1 MRWLAFV
8 LAGFVALPC
17 FAGPSWQAGNG
28 DRIPPP
34 SAETL
39 EAERGKLLERLEAP
53 PAESRS
59 KSVSAKLAQ
68 RAFDDAQNAAAGS
81 DAQFAAFD
89 AAYQFAVEAAD
100 LETALNA
107 LELLEA
113 VFEFDATQQRL
124 HALKSVARNVPG
136 KQSRAVAVRALE
148 FARKCVDLEDF
159 ESALEILDDVKL
171 RKFARDDEEL
181 AKLHEALWT
190 ADVQAFKT
198 MREWLAKLETAPD
211 DPEANHYAGYY
222 YCFERGDFA
231 RGLPL
236 LARSHMEAFKEV
248 ATLDNAAPKELRE
261 QVALAQRW
269 ATLASEHISKP
280 RPKATARSRAQHWI
294 AVART
299 AGATLDDATRGALD
313 ALAAELEAAQQ
324 AEAERTAARKPT
336 SAAKPDKSGP
346 SVAGAPADSR
356 ALVNGALEWL
366 AQHQKR
372 NGSWGCADFR
382 SECIAA
388 LDDDLQACTDVGHDG
403 YDVGVTALALL
414 AYLEAGCGLEHPEY
428 GKRVEKALEWLF
440 SQQDAVSGAFGQR
453 FDSAFNYMHALATL
467 ALARAQARS
476 PDPLL
481 LARCQKAVD
490 FIHAARVPGPGWRYN
505 DASEGSSHN
514 DTSITG
520 WMVRA
525 LLAARAVGVEI
536 DDEALAG
543 GLRWIEMATDPA
555 TGRVGYDSPG
565 SFSSRAKGFNDR
577 FNPER
582 GESMTAIGL
591 HTRLALGQNAQTS
604 SSIPLHADLLQRK
617 LPRAGA
623 DPSALEGVDFYYWYH
638 GSLALQA
645 LGGPAR
651 DAWFAALRP
660 VLAESQRQDGHFKG
674 SWDALDDPWGF
685 VGGRVYAT
693 AFGALALLAELDA
706 AAPAAPAPN
715 RKK

>member
-8 LAGFVALPC
+8 LAGLVALPC
-17 FAGPSWQAGNG
+17 FAAPSSQAGNG

-39 EAERGKLLERLEAP
+39 EVERVKLFERLAAP
-53 PAESRS
+53 AAETRS

-68 RAFDDAQNAAAGS
+68 RAFEAAENAAAGS
-81 DAQFAAFD
+81 DAQFAALD

-113 VFEFDATQQRL
+113 VYELDAKSQRL
-124 HALKSVARNVPG
+124 HALKSVARNVTS

-148 FARKCVDLEDF
+148 FARRCVDLEDF
-159 ESALEILDDVKL
+159 ESALEILDDLKL

-198 MREWLAKLETAPD
+198 MREWLAKLETTPD

-222 YCFERGDFA
+222 YCFERADFA

-236 LARSHMEAFKEV
+236 LARSHLPAFKEL
-248 ATLDNAAPKELRE
+248 ATLDNAAPTELRE
-261 QVALAQRW
+261 QVALAQHW
-269 ATLASEHISKP
+269 SALASEHISKP
-280 RPKATARSRAQHWI
+280 RPKAAARSRAQHWI
-294 AVART
+294 GAARAT
-299 AGATLDDATRGALD
+299 NATLDDAARTTLD
-313 ALAAELEAAQQ
+313 ELAAELEAAQQ
-324 AEAERTAARKPT
+324 AEAERTAARMPIAPGN
-336 SAAKPDKSGP
+336 AAKSDASA
-346 SVAGAPADSR
+346 SGAPADSR
-356 ALVNGALEWL
+356 AMVNGALEWL
-366 AQHQKR
+366 ALHQKR
-372 NGSWGCADFR
+372 SGSWGCADFR
-382 SECIAA
+382 AECLAA

-453 FDSAFNYMHALATL
+453 SDSAFNYMHAMATL
-467 ALARAQARS
+467 ALARAQARN
-476 PDPLL
+476 PDPIL
-481 LARCQKAVD
+481 LARCQKAAD
-490 FIHAARVPGPGWRYN
+490 FIHAARVPGPAWRYN
-505 DASEGSSHN
+505 DASEGNSHN

-525 LLAARAVGVEI
+525 LLAARAVGVEV

-555 TGRVGYDSPG
+555 SGRVGYDAPG

-582 GESMTAIGL
+582 GESLTAIGL
-591 HTRLALGQNAQTS
+591 HARLALGQSAETHS
-604 SSIPLHADLLQRK
+604 AIKLHADLLQRK
-617 LPRAGA
+617 LPRLGA
-623 DPSALEGVDFYYWYH
+623 EPAAIDGVDFYYWYH
-638 GSLALQA
+638 GSLALQS

-651 DAWFAALRP
+651 EAWFASLRP

-693 AFGALALLAELDA
+693 ALGALALLAEADA
-706 AAPAAPAPN
+706 VAPAASSPN
-715 RKK
+715 GKK